1 MDITGP
7 IFYIVSVQSCCC
19 CWDGEGSY
27 WDYTRGSSCALAR
40 ARPLESGAGP
50 APLITNGTNINLVTI
65 HLPGQP
71 ESGPFTEAKKCSYT
85 GHRSQLRP
93 PGAGRL
99 CHKMSTFSTSLVRRG
114 YTQTRKIKH
123 DWGFL
128 LRKKQ
133 ILNLKELLVLYFA

>member
-1 MDITGP
+1 M
-7 IFYIVSVQSCCC
+7 
-19 CWDGEGSY
+19 
-27 WDYTRGSSCALAR
+27 AR
-40 ARPLESGAGP
+40 VVTEIILGVVVVPWPVPDLWSLEPGP

-99 CHKMSTFSTSLVRRG
+99 CHKMSTFSTRLVRGG

>member
-1 MDITGP
+1 M
-7 IFYIVSVQSCCC
+7 
-19 CWDGEGSY
+19 
-27 WDYTRGSSCALAR
+27 AR
-40 ARPLESGAGP
+40 VVTEIILGVVVVPWWPVPDSHVWSRAAGP

-99 CHKMSTFSTSLVRRG
+99 CHKMSTFSSSLVRRG